1 MNIDSIVLF
10 IALGIKVALLGFIFQ
25 DKLIQ
30 LLSHK
35 NSTNYKS
42 VTMSNSSSTITE
54 IEELSQEE
62 TESKETEEAE
72 EETSPEVTICD
83 TQTITKAHAK
93 TTKKRKTASFVKL
106 ARHVFALS
114 LINENAKATA
124 PSSIPEVK
132 RILADVENTQSKV
145 FYSGFEDSKFENL
158 SQKLEFSQVGKSQ
171 INLEDPQLA
180 ASIESNLIKH
190 PFQTDY
196 QSKRGTKLAAKYLK
210 FVSDSSKSRNV
221 KKRIGMKLAKVG
233 RKIARKRPFASKLI
247 SIKEEIM

>member
-54 IEELSQEE
+54 TEELSQE
-62 TESKETEEAE
+62 ETEEAE

-158 SQKLEFSQVGKSQ
+158 SQKLEFSQFGKSQ